1 MPIRPRPGQRVM
13 ASYATKLR
21 QLYPYKAPST
31 TIDHLVIGGGVVGLS
46 VAAGLVNTC
55 GKDKTTF
62 LVERRAQVCRDSIRH
77 LTGIL
82 DTDRKARARNDVGL
96 PCSSDLIGQIT

>member
-1 MPIRPRPGQRVM
+1 VTNRCEM

-21 QLYPYKAPST
+21 QIYPYKPPT
-31 TIDHLVIGGGVVGLS
+31 TSIDHLVIGGGVVGLS

-62 LVERRAQVCRDSIRH
+62 LVERRGQVSYWSMIESVA
-77 LTGIL
+77 
-82 DTDRKARARNDVGL
+82 DTIARPGNDV
-96 PCSSDLIGQIT
+96 SSW

>member
-1 MPIRPRPGQRVM
+1 M
-13 ASYATKLR
+13 ATYASKLR

-31 TIDHLVIGGGVVGLS
+31 SIDHLVIGGGVVGLS

-62 LVERRAQVCRDSIRH
+62 LVERRAQVRPSLLAPGRLCRYK
-77 LTGIL
+77 LGNA
-82 DTDRKARARNDVGL
+82 DTDVAGPRNHVCRESGRTAL
-96 PCSSDLIGQIT
+96 

>member
-1 MPIRPRPGQRVM
+1 M
-13 ASYATKLR
+13 ASYANKLR

-62 LVERRAQVCRDSIRH
+62 LVERRAQVR
-77 LTGIL
+77 
-82 DTDRKARARNDVGL
+82 
-96 PCSSDLIGQIT
+96 SSVPIKPVLNLMG

>member
-1 MPIRPRPGQRVM
+1 M
-13 ASYATKLR
+13 ATYATKLR
-21 QLYPYKAPST
+21 QLYPYKSPTT

-62 LVERRAQVCRDSIRH
+62 LVERRKQVR
-77 LTGIL
+77 L
-82 DTDRKARARNDVGL
+82 DQIKSDVGADYSL
-96 PCSSDLIGQIT
+96 GKRLREHGLLLGALSIEGLIR

>member
-1 MPIRPRPGQRVM
+1 M

-31 TIDHLVIGGGVVGLS
+31 AIDHLVIGGGVVGLS

-62 LVERRAQVCRDSIRH
+62 LVERRAQVGSLFASDS
-77 LTGIL
+77 LVDFEL
-82 DTDRKARARNDVGL
+82 RNQL
-96 PCSSDLIGQIT
+96 GQETT

>member
-1 MPIRPRPGQRVM
+1 M
-13 ASYATKLR
+13 ATYASKLR

-55 GKDKTTF
+55 GSDKTTF
-62 LVERRAQVCRDSIRH
+62 LVERRAQASRTIPVCRGR
-77 LTGIL
+77 
-82 DTDRKARARNDVGL
+82 
-96 PCSSDLIGQIT
+96 C

>member
-1 MPIRPRPGQRVM
+1 LILLYKSLKSAPVFATQVLKVCDIITGGKM

-21 QLYPYKAPST
+21 QLYPYKAPT
-31 TIDHLVIGGGVVGLS
+31 TSIDHLVIGGGVVGLS

-62 LVERRAQVCRDSIRH
+62 LVERRGQVCPTI
-77 LTGIL
+77 
-82 DTDRKARARNDVGL
+82 
-96 PCSSDLIGQIT
+96 

>member
-1 MPIRPRPGQRVM
+1 M
-13 ASYATKLR
+13 ATYATKLR
-21 QLYPYKAPST
+21 QLYPYKSPTT

-62 LVERRAQVCRDSIRH
+62 LVERRGQVCLNWLKVEAGADHSLGRRLREYTLLLEAWPIEGLIR
-77 LTGIL
+77 
-82 DTDRKARARNDVGL
+82 
-96 PCSSDLIGQIT
+96 

>member
-1 MPIRPRPGQRVM
+1 M
-13 ASYATKLR
+13 ASYAAKLR

-55 GKDKTTF
+55 GRDKTTF
-62 LVERRAQVCRDSIRH
+62 LVERRAQVSVLNLR
-77 LTGIL
+77 
-82 DTDRKARARNDVGL
+82 
-96 PCSSDLIGQIT
+96 SSR